1 MDLGE
6 VGNCF
11 KLLVISICEVTV
23 EMSLGLNTI
32 EVQENLEV
40 HINKLMKIINKG
52 QCITFV
58 DKGCYNCWNTFSKAM
73 KKVGSD

>member
-11 KLLVISICEVTV
+11 KLLVISICEGTV

-32 EVQENLEV
+32 EVQENVEF
-40 HINKLMKIINKG
+40 HMNKLMKIINRG
-52 QCITFV
+52 QCRTFV
-58 DKGCYNCWNTFSKAM
+58 DKGRYNCSNTFSKSV